1 MSQTVLRERRR
12 RQTER
17 DVGDA
22 ALELFE
28 SRGVD
33 HTTVDDI
40 ARAAGVSPR
49 TFFRY
54 FPTKER
60 AALVPHVDLD
70 ERVESLLQQLV
81 ASRPLL
87 EQLEEVWREVMR
99 DFDNGR
105 SESGRL
111 LLRVRRLMQHEP
123 AIRLAAIAHDEE
135 RTDALVVRLR
145 DLIGGG
151 DDLAPRIAVEAAGVA
166 VRVALDRWAEAR
178 EARRTTDLLETYA
191 ETCRL
196 LRTTVGVSET
206 QSTTVPPIHA
216 ETLHQR
222 RCGRRG

>member
-1 MSQTVLRERRR
+1 MSETALRERRR

-17 DVGDA
+17 EIGDA

-33 HTTVDDI
+33 GTTVDDI
-40 ARAAGVSPR
+40 ARAAGISPR

-54 FPTKER
+54 FPSKER

-70 ERVESLLQQLV
+70 ERVEALLQQLV
-81 ASRPLL
+81 PSRPLL
-87 EQLEEVWREVMR
+87 DQLEEVWRAVMR

-123 AIRLAAIAHDEE
+123 ALRLAAVGYDEE
-135 RTDALVVRLR
+135 RTDALVARLR
-145 DLIGGG
+145 DLVGAE
-151 DDLAPRIAVEAAGVA
+151 DDLAPRVAVEAAGVA
-166 VRVALDRWAEAR
+166 VRVALDRWADSR
-178 EARRTTDLLETYA
+178 ETSRTTDLLETYA

-196 LRTTVGVSET
+196 LRGTIA
-206 QSTTVPPIHA
+206 P
-216 ETLHQR
+216 
-222 RCGRRG
+222 

>member
-1 MSQTVLRERRR
+1 MSQAVLRERRR

-17 DVGDA
+17 EVGDA

-40 ARAAGVSPR
+40 ARAAGISPR

-70 ERVESLLQQLV
+70 ERVEALLQQLV

-105 SESGRL
+105 SDSGRL

-123 AIRLAAIAHDEE
+123 AIRLAAIAYDEE
-135 RTDALVVRLR
+135 RTEALVARLR
-145 DLIGGG
+145 DLVGAE
-151 DDLAPRIAVEAAGVA
+151 DDLGPRIAVEAAGVA

-196 LRTTVGVSET
+196 LRASLG
-206 QSTTVPPIHA
+206 
-216 ETLHQR
+216 
-222 RCGRRG
+222 

>member
-1 MSQTVLRERRR
+1 MSQTALRERRR

-17 DVGDA
+17 EIGDA

-28 SRGVD
+28 SRGVE

-70 ERVESLLQQLV
+70 ERVEALLQQLV

-87 EQLEEVWREVMR
+87 DQLEEVWREVML

-111 LLRVRRLMQHEP
+111 LLRVRRLMQREP
-123 AIRLAAIAHDEE
+123 AIRLAAIAYDEE
-135 RTDALVVRLR
+135 RTDALVALLR
-145 DLIGGG
+145 DLVGAQ
-151 DDLAPRIAVEAAGVA
+151 DDLAPRVAVEAAGVA

-178 EARRTTDLLETYA
+178 EARRTIDLLETYA
-191 ETCRL
+191 ETSRL
-196 LRTTVGVSET
+196 LRATV
-206 QSTTVPPIHA
+206 
-216 ETLHQR
+216 R
-222 RCGRRG
+222 RQ

>member
-1 MSQTVLRERRR
+1 MSQTALRERRR

-17 DVGDA
+17 EIGDA

-28 SRGVD
+28 SRGVE

-70 ERVESLLQQLV
+70 ERVEALLQQLV

-87 EQLEEVWREVMR
+87 DQLEEVWREVML

-111 LLRVRRLMQHEP
+111 LLRVRRLMQREP
-123 AIRLAAIAHDEE
+123 AIRLAAIAYDEE
-135 RTDALVVRLR
+135 RTDALVARLR
-145 DLIGGG
+145 DLVGAQ
-151 DDLAPRIAVEAAGVA
+151 DDLAPRVAVEAAGVA

-178 EARRTTDLLETYA
+178 EARRTIDLLETYA
-191 ETCRL
+191 ETSRL
-196 LRTTVGVSET
+196 LRATV
-206 QSTTVPPIHA
+206 
-216 ETLHQR
+216 R
-222 RCGRRG
+222 RQ